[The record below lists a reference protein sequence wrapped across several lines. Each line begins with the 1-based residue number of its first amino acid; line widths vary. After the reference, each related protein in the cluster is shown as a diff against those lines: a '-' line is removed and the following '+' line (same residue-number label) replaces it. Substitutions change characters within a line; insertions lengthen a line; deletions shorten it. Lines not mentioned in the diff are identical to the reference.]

1 MESKAR
7 SVAIN
12 GIVRSISTSIIAG
25 NNCKFLSTILEQ
37 CKHVYLAQEDAS
49 KDIESYSD
57 QSFTKKIKDIFQHSL
72 PRLVLSQAFIN
83 MAMCKQIKKR

>member
-12 GIVRSISTSIIAG
+12 EIVRSISTSIIAG

-37 CKHVYLAQEDAS
+37 RKHVYLAQEDAS

-57 QSFTKKIKDIFQHSL
+57 QSSTKKLWTFFNIAYQG
-72 PRLVLSQAFIN
+72 
-83 MAMCKQIKKR
+83 

>member
-12 GIVRSISTSIIAG
+12 EIVRSINTSIIAG
-25 NNCKFLSTILEQ
+25 NNSEFLSTILEQ
-37 CKHVYLAQEDAS
+37 CKHVYLAQEDVS

-57 QSFTKKIKDIFQHSL
+57 QSFTKKLRTFFNIAYQG
-72 PRLVLSQAFIN
+72 
-83 MAMCKQIKKR
+83 